1 MGMGGGPPE
10 HLSIPVGLINV
21 IFRPPEHLSIP
32 VGLINVIFYACYDIK
47 DLFQIAFAKNV
58 FTSRSVYMG
67 YVTFSGFP

>member
-1 MGMGGGPPE
+1 MYWDINGAGEPPE
-10 HLSIPVGLINV
+10 HLSIPVGLIT
-21 IFRPPEHLSIP
+21 
-32 VGLINVIFYACYDIK
+32 VIFYACYDIK